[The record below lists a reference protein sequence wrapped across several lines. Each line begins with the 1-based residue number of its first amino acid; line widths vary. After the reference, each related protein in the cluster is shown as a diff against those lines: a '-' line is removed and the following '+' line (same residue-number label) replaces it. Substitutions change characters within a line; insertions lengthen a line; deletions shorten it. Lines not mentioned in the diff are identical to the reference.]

1 MLLKDKVAIITGAA
15 SARGLGFATAKLFAE
30 NGAKVVIIDLNGE
43 ASKTAAAALGEGH
56 LGLAANVADE
66 VQVQAAIEQIL
77 AKYGRVDVL
86 VNNAGITQPLKLMD
100 IKRANYDAV
109 LDVSLRGT
117 LLMSQ
122 AVIPTMRAQ
131 KSGSIVCISSVSA
144 QRGGGIFGGPHY
156 SAAKAGVLGLAR
168 AMARELGPDNV
179 RVNCITPGLIQTDIT
194 AGKLTDDMTAN
205 ILAGIPMNRLGDAVD
220 IARAALFLGSDL
232 SSYSTG
238 ITLDVNG
245 GMLIHL
251 ARHRDEDHRITK
263 SRCGGV
269 AYPPLR
275 PANGGSAGAGLYWPG
290 AGVCRCTGYRLQ
302 PRHDLSPGRS

>member
-1 MLLKDKVAIITGAA
+1 
-15 SARGLGFATAKLFAE
+15 FATAKLFAE

-179 RVNCITPGLIQTDIT
+179 RVNCIPPGLIQTDIT

-205 ILAGIPMNRLGDAVD
+205 ILAGIPMNRLGDAID

-245 GMLIHL
+245 GMLIH
-251 ARHRDEDHRITK
+251 
-263 SRCGGV
+263 
-269 AYPPLR
+269 
-275 PANGGSAGAGLYWPG
+275 
-290 AGVCRCTGYRLQ
+290 
-302 PRHDLSPGRS
+302 